1 MSNDDKDLTQQADVL
16 EERLEREAKR
26 LDSGQIDEEQL
37 RKLAEEGSDSLLARA
52 ASRAIARVEREKDN
66 PEALSQEITQKYLS
80 IGRELLSDESAHAL
94 DDRVRARVTKLIGT
108 DPGDVRIHTGERAS
122 HAADALGARAFAV
135 GDSDIYFGR
144 GQFNP
149 ETPEGL
155 GVLVHELTHTTD
167 NLVGAAFS
175 TDQGGADYSAAEAR
189 AEATERLA
197 TQAFEAGD
205 PQQGA
210 NDKHAEPEINMEEL
224 QAAVERI
231 LRRGRDLGADRSGSS
246 GL

>member
-1 MSNDDKDLTQQADVL
+1 MSNDDKDLTQQANDL

-26 LDSGQIDEEQL
+26 LDAGQLNEEQL
-37 RKLAEEGSDSLLARA
+37 RELAEEGNDSLLARA
-52 ASRAIARVEREKDN
+52 ASRAIAHVEREKDN
-66 PEALSQEITQKYLS
+66 PEAMSQEITQKYLS
-80 IGRELLSDESAHAL
+80 MGRELLSDGSAQGL
-94 DDRVRARVTKLIGT
+94 DDRVRSRVTKLIGT

-175 TDQGGADYSAAEAR
+175 TDNSGADYSAAEAGQR
-189 AEATERLA
+189 
-197 TQAFEAGD
+197 
-205 PQQGA
+205 PQNVSLVG
-210 NDKHAEPEINMEEL
+210 
-224 QAAVERI
+224 I
-231 LRRGRDLGADRSGSS
+231 LNQVAPRSCRTNRTKRQKST
-246 GL
+246 